1 MDFTQSPFLCFA
13 ALIAAIGCISSLLRV
28 FLQSGRKSAL
38 LPPGPPTVPLFGNEL
53 QIPKTDAHFQFMK
66 WAEEYGGIF
75 ALKRFKNTTIV
86 ISDRK
91 VLKELLDKRSNLY
104 SHRPKSLVSHLITHS
119 DHLLVMQYGDTWR
132 MLRKIIHQ
140 YFMEPNCEK
149 EHWKVQ
155 EAEANQML
163 YDFLTKPED
172 HMLHPKRYSNSITN
186 SLVFGIRS
194 KTVHDDYMEKL
205 FFLMEKWSLVQE
217 LGATPPVDDFWL
229 LRKLP
234 QWMTG
239 NWRNRAIEVEN
250 LMQSLYLAVVDQ
262 VRDRRARGI
271 NRDSFMDRVLDRM
284 EKTPLSE
291 SQLRFLGGVLMEGG
305 SDTSSSLILTIIQ
318 AMTKFPAVQARAHAE
333 IDRVVGSER
342 SPAWSDFANMP
353 YINCIIK
360 EAHRWRPVSPLGVSH
375 AVAQDDYIN
384 GMFIPKGATI
394 VLNVWGIHHDP
405 NIYPDPEKFEPSRFE
420 SFPSLAPAYTAT
432 GEWDKRDHYGY
443 GAGRR
448 ICPGIHLAE
457 RNLFIG
463 VAKLLWAFEFTQ
475 PVGSYS
481 DIDPESGTS
490 QGFLHCPKE
499 YGCGIRLRDP
509 EKRETIEREF
519 REAQERFACFD

>member
-1 MDFTQSPFLCFA
+1 
-13 ALIAAIGCISSLLRV
+13 
-28 FLQSGRKSAL
+28 
-38 LPPGPPTVPLFGNEL
+38 
-53 QIPKTDAHFQFMK
+53 
-66 WAEEYGGIF
+66 
-75 ALKRFKNTTIV
+75 
-86 ISDRK
+86 
-91 VLKELLDKRSNLY
+91 
-104 SHRPKSLVSHLITHS
+104 
-119 DHLLVMQYGDTWR
+119 
-132 MLRKIIHQ
+132 
-140 YFMEPNCEK
+140 
-149 EHWKVQ
+149 
-155 EAEANQML
+155 
-163 YDFLTKPED
+163 
-172 HMLHPKRYSNSITN
+172 
-186 SLVFGIRS
+186 
-194 KTVHDDYMEKL
+194 
-205 FFLMEKWSLVQE
+205 
-217 LGATPPVDDFWL
+217 
-229 LRKLP
+229 
-234 QWMTG
+234 
-239 NWRNRAIEVEN
+239 
-250 LMQSLYLAVVDQ
+250 
-262 VRDRRARGI
+262 
-271 NRDSFMDRVLDRM
+271 
-284 EKTPLSE
+284 
-291 SQLRFLGGVLMEGG
+291 
-305 SDTSSSLILTIIQ
+305 
-318 AMTKFPAVQARAHAE
+318 
-333 IDRVVGSER
+333 
-342 SPAWSDFANMP
+342 MP

-405 NIYPDPEKFEPSRFE
+405 NTYPDPERFEPSRFE